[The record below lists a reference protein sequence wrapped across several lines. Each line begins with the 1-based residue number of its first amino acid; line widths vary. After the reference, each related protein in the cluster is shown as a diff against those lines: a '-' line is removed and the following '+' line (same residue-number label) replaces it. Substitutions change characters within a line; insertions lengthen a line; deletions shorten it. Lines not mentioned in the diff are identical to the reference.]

1 MLLLVRNPRT
11 CCSLINFVN
20 QMKKGGLYVL
30 GQVTLGNISDFPEDP
45 LTEKTGDWLS
55 LIDHL
60 KVKAFVEL
68 TLASNIRSGVEQLV
82 RVSGIGAMKPNT
94 VLIGFKDSND
104 HIDDLASP
112 TSPFFNPDL
121 GGVLETDESDPKIS
135 DTDYVGIIEDTL
147 KMQKNVCLCRNF
159 QSLDRTD
166 VFSTEIRFRVGVG
179 KKKYLDVWPVNFL
192 ESSETNTSDNTSL
205 FMFQLS
211 CIVNMVPKWKQ
222 HKMRVFM
229 CVRATDH
236 NIRSKE
242 TELKQ
247 LMKMLR
253 IKAETYVL
261 MRDHLPEIEEADA
274 HNSQSNTIGELIK

>member
-1 MLLLVRNPRT
+1 
-11 CCSLINFVN
+11 
-20 QMKKGGLYVL
+20 
-30 GQVTLGNISDFPEDP
+30 
-45 LTEKTGDWLS
+45 
-55 LIDHL
+55 
-60 KVKAFVEL
+60 L
-68 TLASNIRSGVEQLV
+68 TLASNIRCGVEQLV

-94 VLIGFKDSND
+94 VLIGFKDNND

-274 HNSQSNTIGELIK
+274 HNSQSNTIVTDEYLSAVNELIRVNCAETAVTFIYLPRPPQDPNRHPLYLSMLDKMTRNLPPSLLVHGVSPVITTTL